1 MPACL
6 RVGYPRASPS
16 RNVDMVP
23 IEAIRDRV
31 DVLVERCYA
40 GLGPDL
46 FPREMLHRLRRIIPV
61 DAAFFATIDPV
72 TMLFTSAVS
81 EEPLVQAAPEFLEN
95 EIGGADVNRFTDL
108 AVAADPVSSLDVAT
122 GGDRWASARY
132 RDVMAP
138 LRLGDE
144 LRAALVSGGR
154 CWAVLCL
161 HRESSPTGFSPREL
175 ALLRRLVPHL
185 AEGVRRSAFAV
196 TDRGEPS
203 KVGTGRAARS
213 PGESVPGPGVLTLDA
228 VGDVISISPEAEYWL
243 DQLPGGDLAHRL
255 PLPVGIH
262 TAVAQSAL
270 ARGSS
275 APAPTVRLRTLG
287 GQWLSVHVTTLP
299 SPAGTTTA
307 VVLAPTSPEQLA
319 SLLLDAHGLT
329 PAQQRVAA
337 LVLRGFSTREI
348 VRELHISAYTVQE
361 HLRAVFDKLGV
372 GSRRELI
379 VTLLSSG

>member
-1 MPACL
+1 M
-6 RVGYPRASPS
+6 
-16 RNVDMVP
+16 
-23 IEAIRDRV
+23 
-31 DVLVERCYA
+31 
-40 GLGPDL
+40 
-46 FPREMLHRLRRIIPV
+46 
-61 DAAFFATIDPV
+61 
-72 TMLFTSAVS
+72 
-81 EEPLVQAAPEFLEN
+81 
-95 EIGGADVNRFTDL
+95 
-108 AVAADPVSSLDVAT
+108 
-122 GGDRWASARY
+122 
-132 RDVMAP
+132 
-138 LRLGDE
+138 
-144 LRAALVSGGR
+144 
-154 CWAVLCL
+154 LCL

-175 ALLRRLVPHL
+175 VLLRRLVPHL
-185 AEGVRRSAFAV
+185 AEGVRRYAFAV

-228 VGDVISISPEAEYWL
+228 VGAVISISPEAEYWL
-243 DQLPGGDLAHRL
+243 DQLPRGDLAHRL

-270 ARGSS
+270 ARRSS
-275 APAPTVRLRTLG
+275 ASAPTVRLRTLG

-379 VTLLSSG
+379 VALLSSG